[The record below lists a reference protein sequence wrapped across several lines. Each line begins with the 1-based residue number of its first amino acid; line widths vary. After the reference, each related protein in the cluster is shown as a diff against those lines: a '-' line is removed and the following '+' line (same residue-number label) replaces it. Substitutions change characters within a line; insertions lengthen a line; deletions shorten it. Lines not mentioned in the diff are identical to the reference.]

1 MTTPSPTPSI
11 EAVVDQATR
20 EDWFHRIDT
29 TRDECATQDC
39 LEWLRTTL
47 GNLATSIRDSEQQR
61 IREEVKKLGH
71 QQDDDTIWCNMDEVL
86 ASLTAPHTVKGN
98 EQQ

>member
-1 MTTPSPTPSI
+1 MTPSPTPSI
-11 EAVVDQATR
+11 EAIVEQAVF
-20 EDWFHRIDT
+20 DFIDEHPFSGMENDIRKAFT
-29 TRDECATQDC
+29 S
-39 LEWLRTTL
+39 
-47 GNLATSIRDSEQQR
+47 LATSIRDSEQQR